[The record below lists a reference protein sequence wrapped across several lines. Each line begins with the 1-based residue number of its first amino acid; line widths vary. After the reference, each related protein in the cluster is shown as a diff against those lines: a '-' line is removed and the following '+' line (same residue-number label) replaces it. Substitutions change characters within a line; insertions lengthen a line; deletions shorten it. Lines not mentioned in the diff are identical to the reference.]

1 MGVDF
6 SKEIKTDVKHDQIK
20 LVQLSPLSLNKI
32 KLLYDKNPLN
42 TSFDRRKIISLLNS
56 GKRETDIIFE
66 YFDMDEN
73 GVIDSYEFICAVAML
88 IHSSTELRSEFLF
101 KLYDLDNDNYLSH
114 DELSNLI
121 RNFLI
126 SQKKN
131 ALYDEIER
139 RTEKFMKESDLD
151 LDNKLSLKEFQ
162 VKLYFF

>member
-1 MGVDF
+1 MGVDI
-6 SKEIKTDVKHDQIK
+6 SKDTKTDTKQDQLK
-20 LVQLSPLSLNKI
+20 LVQFGPSNLLKI
-32 KLLYDKNPLN
+32 KGLYDKNPLN
-42 TSFDRRKIISLLNS
+42 TSFDRRKLISLLNC

-88 IHSSTELRSEFLF
+88 IHSSIELRAEFLF

-131 ALYDEIER
+131 AFYDDVER
-139 RTEKFMKESDLD
+139 KTEKFLKDADMD

-162 VKLYFF
+162 VCIIF

>member
-1 MGVDF
+1 M
-6 SKEIKTDVKHDQIK
+6 
-20 LVQLSPLSLNKI
+20 NKI